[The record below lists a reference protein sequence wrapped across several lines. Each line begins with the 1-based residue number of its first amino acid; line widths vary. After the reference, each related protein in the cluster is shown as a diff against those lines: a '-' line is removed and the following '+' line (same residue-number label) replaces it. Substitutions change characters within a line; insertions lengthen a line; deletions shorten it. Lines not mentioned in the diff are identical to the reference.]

1 MKNLLVIVLAVM
13 LSGCSM
19 FGKGMTRLLPKIEKI
34 DLPEELMKPPQELKI
49 IVKPDKPPVNDD
61 KNASTPQAE
70 LERNVSPK

>member
-1 MKNLLVIVLAVM
+1 MKHLLVITIALM
-13 LSGCSM
+13 LGGC
-19 FGKGMTRLLPKIEKI
+19 GKGLTRLMPKIEKI

-70 LERNVSPK
+70 LTRDVTPK